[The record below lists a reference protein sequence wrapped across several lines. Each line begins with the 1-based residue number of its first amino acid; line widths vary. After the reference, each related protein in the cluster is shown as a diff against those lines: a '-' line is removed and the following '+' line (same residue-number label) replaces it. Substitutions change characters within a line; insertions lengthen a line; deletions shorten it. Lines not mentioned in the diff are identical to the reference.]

1 VVSLRSLCPSKSW
14 MVRKSAPA
22 SSRWVA
28 KQWRLFRGRDSRHYA
43 GFRTIPGEVDFELI
57 GGVLT
62 NIFPA

>member
-1 VVSLRSLCPSKSW
+1 MLIRRLRAALQD
-14 MVRKSAPA
+14 SAAAAGIKARIVPH
-22 SSRWVA
+22 
-28 KQWRLFRGRDSRHYA
+28 QFRHYA